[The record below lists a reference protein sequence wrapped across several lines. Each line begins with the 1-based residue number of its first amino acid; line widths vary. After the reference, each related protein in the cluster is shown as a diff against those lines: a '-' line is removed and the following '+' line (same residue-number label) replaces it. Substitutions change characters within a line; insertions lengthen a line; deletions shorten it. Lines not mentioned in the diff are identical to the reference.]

1 MIRPTLRILAAT
13 LLFAMAALGD
23 DCPATTPRFE
33 LQAATQNPTITFPP
47 NTMPASITKGAAVK
61 LVMGGASID
70 ATVTDITP
78 NAFIGGSIV
87 TFQTAQP
94 MSGLEGTDASGLTSA
109 ALSLVPPTGAA
120 IDLCGLTPLNYSF
133 HVGPT
138 VSFGGNS
145 SPTADPAGAMRFQL
159 SRGLLRMVPVSSN
172 KALIPA
178 ARNLQEELS
187 VSIDTTDRVAK
198 GAQFVDDNRLTAA
211 IRSPEKTFGMVLNR
225 VRAGL
230 QGDFAKAIHSEDR
243 NTDLTITIDG
253 WAPFFQALN
262 LLSQT
267 RTRTLP
273 LSFRFSGGRR
283 SQNVSG
289 VRSTGNLADGA
300 ITYHLYFL
308 NNYAFDLSAETVFDG
323 VKKPTPTTPRTQH
336 SYKAAVSYKSDP
348 LSKFSAVAT
357 YENGHSGPVF
367 TKLRQFFVGVGIQQ
381 LFAKAKTP

>member
-1 MIRPTLRILAAT
+1 MIRRTLLILAA
-13 LLFAMAALGD
+13 LFAVAARGD

-33 LQAATQNPTITFPP
+33 LHAATQNPTITFPP
-47 NTMPASITKGAAVK
+47 NSMPASITKDAAVK
-61 LVMGGASID
+61 LVIGGASID
-70 ATVTDITP
+70 ATVADITP

-87 TFQTAQP
+87 TFHAAQP
-94 MSGLEGTDASGLTSA
+94 MSSIDGKDASGLTSA
-109 ALSLVPPTGAA
+109 TLSLVPPTGAP

-133 HVGPT
+133 HIGPT
-138 VSFGGNS
+138 VSFGGS
-145 SPTADPAGAMRFQL
+145 STPPGDPAGAMRFQM
-159 SRGLLRMVPVSSN
+159 SRGVLRMVPVSSN
-172 KALIPA
+172 TALIPA

-187 VSIDTTDRVAK
+187 VAIDTTDRAAK
-198 GAQFVDDNRLTAA
+198 GTQFVDDNRLTAA
-211 IRSPEKTFGMVLNR
+211 IRSPEKTFGMVFNR

-230 QGDFAKAIHSEDR
+230 QGEFAKAIHSEDR

-253 WAPFFQALN
+253 WVPFFQALN
-262 LLSQT
+262 VLSQT

-323 VKKPTPTTPRTQH
+323 VKKPTATTPRTQH

-348 LSKFSAVAT
+348 LSKFSAVAS

-381 LFAKAKTP
+381 LFGQAAKTP